1 MMRILQAFLT
11 VTFLAALVACA
22 PAAVPTFDR
31 AGETVQID
39 VVANDALYG
48 ATLSV
53 VNAATED
60 ARCVQLGGTDLG
72 CDLGDLAADSTTT
85 IDVTSPG
92 DLSCVVFAYLEPG
105 NLATYRPFPCR
116 TD

>member
-1 MMRILQAFLT
+1 MMRILQTFLT

-31 AGETVQID
+31 AGETVQIN

-85 IDVTSPG
+85 INVTSEG
-92 DLSCVVFAYLEPG
+92 SMSCIVFGYLEPG
-105 NLATYRPFPCR
+105 ALSTYRPYACQ

>member
-1 MMRILQAFLT
+1 MSNRL
-11 VTFLAALVACA
+11 LAVLVVVVLAACA

-31 AGETVQID
+31 TGDAVQID
-39 VVANDALYG
+39 VVVNDALYG

-85 IDVTSPG
+85 INVTSEG
-92 DLSCVVFAYLEPG
+92 SMSCIVFGYLEPG
-105 NLATYRPFPCR
+105 ALSTYRPYACQ